1 MYMFKSGLFE
11 GIRKQPV
18 NGETSAKII
27 CYYHLSRASH
37 EPKLLCCSLGEGPNG
52 DVNQLL
58 CKADERG
65 RYPGLPLE
73 RAFCCIGQRTP
84 ELLHSEKDFKWNM
97 YAHVCVSVLL
107 SVQLQL
113 QLDFVPVCLFL
124 LFGTMASRCSQICWT
139 NTFGACAPAWG
150 EVAFVLVCACKT
162 WLWEHW
168 AHTKDA
174 LSAIC
179 RFMQSL
185 SISWA
190 VKLSVLYDWSSHVGA
205 PWDMSNFSGVRHHLS
220 RCKTKERSPLCIW
233 WGARAPP
240 FHSRNDWWTLTSACR
255 ELGILPRVWQDMGS
269 SETWALPNASARQ
282 SWRTLAWP
290 CTLGGSFLP
299 YRSQGAEAANFSS
312 IAIHVYFWT
321 YGYKTIYIMYDITYP
336 YIIYP
341 IWNI

>member
-1 MYMFKSGLFE
+1 MSVLLQNFSVLRVLKLEGWPLTLMSLLSKCWQQLQTTLMTYVTMYMFKSGLFE

-97 YAHVCVSVLL
+97 YEHVCVSVLL
-107 SVQLQL
+107 SIQHIQLQL

-139 NTFGACAPAWG
+139 NTFGACAPA
-150 EVAFVLVCACKT
+150 
-162 WLWEHW
+162 
-168 AHTKDA
+168 
-174 LSAIC
+174 
-179 RFMQSL
+179 
-185 SISWA
+185 
-190 VKLSVLYDWSSHVGA
+190 
-205 PWDMSNFSGVRHHLS
+205 
-220 RCKTKERSPLCIW
+220 
-233 WGARAPP
+233 
-240 FHSRNDWWTLTSACR
+240 
-255 ELGILPRVWQDMGS
+255 
-269 SETWALPNASARQ
+269 
-282 SWRTLAWP
+282 
-290 CTLGGSFLP
+290 
-299 YRSQGAEAANFSS
+299 
-312 IAIHVYFWT
+312 
-321 YGYKTIYIMYDITYP
+321 
-336 YIIYP
+336 
-341 IWNI
+341 